1 MTAGQAVVCELLVAV
16 RLSGHAPWGVNG
28 LMERSGNWLG
38 DLPQLGQAAQLVHRL
53 GTRIRRRVTM
63 GT

>member
-53 GTRIRRRVTM
+53 GYTY
-63 GT
+63 